1 MGNIIATPHFNDT
14 FEQIYHDLAYNYGCT
29 YMSYV
34 FEHHGHRVTHATNK
48 EWNSIYFGDNLL
60 DRCALF
66 RVGKHFMTRKGCF
79 ETVFR
84 WNDIKTVSTDEHE
97 INGIRTEFKIH
108 NGLSFGKSYHG
119 SKEFLGLATD
129 KGHTDFPQ
137 LLLMNKPEMDWFL
150 MRMRRVA
157 FRERM
162 MQKCFLT
169 NRKLR
174 N

>member
-1 MGNIIATPHFNDT
+1 MGNIIATTHFNDT
-14 FEQIYHDLAYNYGCT
+14 FEQIYQDLAYNYGCT

-34 FEHHGHRVTHATNK
+34 FEHKGHRVTHATNQ
-48 EWNSIYFGDNLL
+48 EWNSIYFGENLL

-66 RVGKHFMTRKGCF
+66 RLGKRFMTRKGCF

-84 WNDIKTVSTDEHE
+84 WNDIKTVSKDEHE

-129 KGHTDFPQ
+129 KSHQTFPQ

-150 MRMRRVA
+150 LRMRRVA
-157 FRERM
+157 FRERLM
-162 MQKCFLT
+162 STKSIASR
-169 NRKLR
+169 NLR
-174 N
+174 S